1 MRFLFYFF
9 IFFIFGLTGFSQTK
23 FDNASRAKYIFDIAK
38 QVTWPN
44 EVAIDTFRLCVL
56 TKDTGLT
63 GQLTKVAKA
72 QLTLHKKPVKVLST
86 SQITNIPDGQL
97 LFFNHDE
104 NYDIDRICKN
114 LNSNVLI
121 ITENFE
127 FHKSMINFLV
137 AENRKRYELNLQ
149 KLQEHGFKVSEL
161 FAEGAV
167 KSKTDWEQLYKQ
179 TDIALQKEK
188 DIVDQQNQQ
197 ILQQRQE
204 IDRQQS
210 QIAVQKEEIQKQI
223 EQIEKQ
229 KQALSLIEKQVKV
242 NAALLKLKMLELE
255 QREKVLQAKNEEINQ
270 KSTILANQK
279 EEIDKQNNRI
289 DQQKKVLN
297 EQLAKIHMQQLIL
310 YLFVGMILMLV
321 FLGFFIYRNYKIKKQ
336 ANLRLK
342 QKNEEILKQNEEIKQ
357 QKEEIVL
364 QRDEIAL
371 QKQEIMDSIRYAS
384 RIQQAVLPPVKII
397 ENLFFEN
404 FFIFNRPRD
413 IVSGDYYFI
422 TSKEKKLICSAADC
436 TGHGVP
442 GAFMSLLGISF
453 LNEIISKMEVL
464 DAAIILNKLRENIIG
479 ALNQSG
485 DHQTKD
491 GMDMVLCVFD
501 FENNFV
507 EFAGANNPLYH
518 IRNGELTEY
527 KGDKMPIGLYDEL
540 KPFTKK
546 VIPIEKNDTFYMF
559 SDGYADQFGG
569 PDGKKFKYK
578 PMKEMLISIQHM
590 PMKEQYKVVEET
602 IDKWKNGYFQVDD
615 MLFIGIKC

>member
-9 IFFIFGLTGFSQTK
+9 IFLVSGLTVFSQTK
-23 FDNASRAKYIFDIAK
+23 FDNVSRAKYIFDIAK

-44 EVAIDTFRLCVL
+44 ETAIDTFRLCVL

-72 QLTLHKKPVKVLST
+72 QLLLHKKPVRVIST
-86 SQITNIPDGQL
+86 SQITNIPDCQL

-104 NYDIDRICKN
+104 NYDIDRVCKTLKSN
-114 LNSNVLI
+114 LLL

-137 AENRKRYELNLQ
+137 ADNHKRYELNLQ
-149 KLQEHGFKVSEL
+149 KLQENGFKVSEL

-188 DIVDQQNQQ
+188 EIVEQQSRQ

-204 IDRQQS
+204 IDRQQN
-210 QIAVQKEEIQKQI
+210 QITAQKEEIQKQI
-223 EQIEKQ
+223 DQIEKQ

-255 QREKVLQAKNEEINQ
+255 QREKVLLAKNEEINQ

-279 EEIDKQNNRI
+279 KEIDKQNSRI
-289 DQQKKVLN
+289 DEQKKVLN

-310 YLFVGMILMLV
+310 YLFVGMILMLI

-336 ANLRLK
+336 ANLKLK
-342 QKNEEILKQNEEIKQ
+342 LKNEEILKQNEEIVK
-357 QKEEIVL
+357 

-397 ENLFFEN
+397 ENLFYEN
-404 FFIFNRPRD
+404 FFIFNKPRD

-422 TSKEKKLICSAADC
+422 TSKGNKLICSAADC

-464 DAAIILNKLRENIIG
+464 DAAIILNKLRENIIN

-485 DHQTKD
+485 DQQTKD

-501 FENNFV
+501 FENHFV

-518 IRNGELTEY
+518 IRNGELMEY

-569 PDGKKFKYK
+569 HEGKKFKYK
-578 PMKEMLISIQHM
+578 PMKEMLLSIQHM
-590 PMKEQYKVVEET
+590 PMKEQYNVVEDT

-615 MLFIGIKC
+615 MLLIGIRY